1 MYKSNVYNI
10 SFIFYL
16 ISFNSGGQIIITVI
30 IAVVIPLMITAAVMY
45 IMERLSDGRGA
56 VIAFGGNIVLSAEKS
71 PLLKHYRADITLTN
85 LFTGETDVIRGVR
98 FTSQDRAVIRT
109 LFVTAAEN
117 CSCGMLRAEVSA
129 VKWRY
134 GFCPV
139 YVKGVPPKAVFRLI
153 MPRAAG
159 AAAAGFIPAE
169 VLYHSATAADGVP
182 NGAREY
188 RRGDRLNN
196 IHMKLSAKMGK
207 YMVRESL
214 PENDMLTFSF
224 NYEREYAGKNAA
236 LLLGC
241 AGECLSRG
249 IKCLIFFG
257 SEQAVID
264 SYEEIEPVFAQLLS
278 AEREPPAAKA
288 QFEITHGRVVCK

>member
-1 MYKSNVYNI
+1 M
-10 SFIFYL
+10 
-16 ISFNSGGQIIITVI
+16 
-30 IAVVIPLMITAAVMY
+30 IAAAVMY
-45 IMERLSDGRGA
+45 VLERLSDGRGA

-98 FTSQDRAVIRT
+98 FTSQDRA
-109 LFVTAAEN
+109 FVAVED
-117 CSCGMLRAEVSA
+117 CSCGMLRAVISA

-159 AAAAGFIPAE
+159 AAAGFIPAE
-169 VLYHSATAADGVP
+169 LLYHSTTAADGIP
-182 NGAREY
+182 DGAREY
-188 RRGDRLNN
+188 RRGERMSD

-214 PENDMLTFSF
+214 PENDMLTFGF